1 MVLKFQFN
9 ERASPSYPFFTD
21 FYGVTNAPRD
31 NGGSS
36 NYEEKNN
43 GMKVYSYVY
52 TLFYLAHL
60 GIC

>member
-1 MVLKFQFN
+1 M
-9 ERASPSYPFFTD
+9 PFISIFKG
-21 FYGVTNAPRD
+21 FYGVTNATRD

-52 TLFYLAHL
+52 TSV
-60 GIC
+60 GIFPGTFPFSSPGTFGLL